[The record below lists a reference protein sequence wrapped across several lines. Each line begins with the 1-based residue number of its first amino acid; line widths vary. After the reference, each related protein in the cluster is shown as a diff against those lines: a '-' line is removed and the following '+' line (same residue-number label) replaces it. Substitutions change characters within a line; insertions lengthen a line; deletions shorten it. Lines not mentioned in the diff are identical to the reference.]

1 MGYTES
7 HKAKGRDYHD
17 TFTPGVNPHR
27 AMLWRLE
34 QGVLDGIVRHH
45 LQPEKVAHLDF
56 ACGTGRVLGHFRGRF
71 ASATG
76 VDVAPSM
83 MAVARESAP
92 EAELIEADL
101 TQRDVLGQRQF
112 DLITAFRFFPN
123 AEPELRRS
131 VIDVLSRHLAP
142 NGVLVF
148 NNHKNR
154 NSIRGRVARLLGRSS
169 AEPTMTDAEVQNLVA
184 KAGLR
189 VVEAIPLASLPFS
202 DNHQIL
208 PIPLLEFLERGLG
221 GRTLLTGIAQDVI
234 YVCARTR

>member
-17 TFTPGVNPHR
+17 TFTPEVNPHR

-34 QGVLDGIVRHH
+34 QGVLDGIVRRH

-56 ACGTGRVLGHFRGRF
+56 ACGTGRVLGHFRDRF

-83 MAVARESAP
+83 MAVAREVAP
-92 EAELIEADL
+92 GAELIEVDL
-101 TQRDVLGQRQF
+101 TQRDVLGERKF

-123 AEPELRRS
+123 AEPELRS
-131 VIDVLSRHLAP
+131 AVIGVLARHLDLR
-142 NGVLVF
+142 GVFVF

-154 NSIRGRVARLLGRSS
+154 NSIRGRIARLLGRASP
-169 AEPTMTDAEVQNLVA
+169 EPTMTDAEVRALVA
-184 KAGLR
+184 EAGLR

-202 DNHQIL
+202 DNHLIL
-208 PIPLLEFLERGLG
+208 PIPLLEFLERGLS
-221 GRTLLTGIAQDVI
+221 GRQSLTGIAQDVI
-234 YVCARTR
+234 YVCARAR